1 MTSRANRLQIGIIG
15 TGFAAEC
22 HADALRRLPA
32 VRLAGVASRTPL
44 RAVEAAQRFGAE
56 RAYADPSEL
65 IDDPQ
70 IDAVHICTI
79 NRQHAELSAAALKAN
94 KHVISEKP
102 LTISSASAGMLV
114 DLAESA
120 ADAGTLSAVC
130 FNYRHYP
137 LVQHLRS
144 MLASGTYGDIHFVH
158 GSYLQ
163 DWLLYDTDWNWRID
177 PDDNGASRAVA
188 DLGSHWLDLVEHV
201 SGLRITEVFAD
212 LATHHPTRRR
222 PAVASATFRGSADAE
237 GEAVP
242 IHNEDFGT
250 VMIRFAGGARGA
262 FAVSQVSAGRKNRLA
277 FEVDCADAAFAW
289 DQEQPETFW
298 MGRRGAPNLD
308 YVRDPAFTEFS
319 SQLPAGHPVGWRD
332 ALCGLFADFYGLA
345 QAEAIR
351 DDGASAFATF
361 ADGYRATLLVD
372 SIMESRRTGSWV
384 DVYDGARVRP

>member
-1 MTSRANRLQIGIIG
+1 VTGSSDRLRVGIIG

-44 RAVEAAQRFGAE
+44 RAVEAAHRFGAE
-56 RAYADPSEL
+56 RAYADPAEL
-65 IDDPQ
+65 IDDPN

-102 LTISSASAGMLV
+102 LTTSSASAGMLV

-137 LVQHLRS
+137 LVQQLRS
-144 MLASGTYGDIHFVH
+144 MLASGTYGEVHFIH

-201 SGLRITEVFAD
+201 SGLRISEVFAD

-222 PAVASATFRGSADAE
+222 PAVERATFSGSTD
-237 GEAVP
+237 GVSHAVP

-262 FAVSQVSAGRKNRLA
+262 FAVSQVSAGRKNHLA
-277 FEVDCADAAFAW
+277 FEVDSADAAFAW
-289 DQEQPETFW
+289 NQEQPDTFW
-298 MGRRGAPNLD
+298 MGRRGAPNLG
-308 YVRDPAFTEFS
+308 YVRDAVITEFS
-319 SQLPAGHPVGWRD
+319 SQLPAGHPMGWRD
-332 ALCGLFADFYGLA
+332 ALCNLLADFYGQA
-345 QAEAIR
+345 QAEPNR
-351 DDGASAFATF
+351 VVGVPSFATF

-372 SIMESRRTGSWV
+372 SIMESRRTGTWV
-384 DVYDGARVRP
+384 EVHDTAPVRP